1 MDLTFG
7 LEAFT
12 VDPVKDLLAATAAL
26 SSMILNFSTLPFVF
40 QTGKLETTMQSDPV
54 HPGPFSS

>member
-40 QTGKLETTMQSDPV
+40 QTGRFKSGFGLAIKV
-54 HPGPFSS
+54 

>member
-40 QTGKLETTMQSDPV
+40 QTGKFQIGMWFTTTP
-54 HPGPFSS
+54 SSE